1 MASPTPE
8 KQRAGILFLG
18 SQMAVGGAQM
28 LLFYQ
33 AQWFYQQGYRVEVA
47 FLYDR
52 DQLAAEWQARYPFPV
67 RDLRFPRPGTGG
79 VGAVVSMMGGLW
91 RLWRLMR
98 TGRFAAVQ
106 TFTHHSNLL
115 GIPPAWLAGVP
126 VRLASHHGRI
136 GGFPAW
142 MNRLHTWMINAGL
155 ATCLVVVSEQVRQ
168 QSIADGI
175 SPARIVLIPNG
186 VAQAAAAAD
195 ARPRLRSQLGVSEE
209 GSLVLSVGR
218 LAPQKGHHYLLQ
230 AVPAVLAQWPQTVF
244 ALVGDGSSRPELE
257 AEAQRLGIESQV
269 RFLGTQANVPDW
281 LAAADVFVLP
291 SISEGLPVALLE
303 AMIAGRAVVATDVGG
318 VGEVVQDGQTGR
330 LVPPADVPALAQGL
344 LDLLKDEVERSR
356 LAAAGQ
362 ERVKRDYTLEEM
374 CKRYAGLIF
383 PA

>member
-1 MASPTPE
+1 
-8 KQRAGILFLG
+8 
-18 SQMAVGGAQM
+18 MAVGGAQM

-52 DQLAAEWQARYPFPV
+52 DQLAAEWQARYPFSV
-67 RDLRFPRPGTGG
+67 SDLRFPRPGKGG
-79 VGAVVSMMGGLW
+79 VGAVVSMIGGLW

-115 GIPPAWLAGVP
+115 GIPLAWLAGVP
-126 VRLASHHGRI
+126 VRLASHHGI
-136 GGFPAW
+136 ENFPAW
-142 MNRLHTWMINAGL
+142 PNRLHTWMINLGL
-155 ATCLVVVSEQVRQ
+155 ATRLAVVSEQVRQ

-186 VAQAAAAAD
+186 VAQAPAAAD
-195 ARPRLRSQLGVSEE
+195 TRPRLRRQLGVSDG

-218 LAPQKGHHYLLQ
+218 LAPQKGQHYLLQ

-244 ALVGDGSSRPELE
+244 ALVGDGASRPELE

-330 LVPPADVPALAQGL
+330 LVPPADAPALAHGL
-344 LDLLKDEVERSR
+344 LDLLQDEAKRSR

-374 CKRYAGLIF
+374 CNRYARLMF

>member
-1 MASPTPE
+1 M
-8 KQRAGILFLG
+8 
-18 SQMAVGGAQM
+18 
-28 LLFYQ
+28 
-33 AQWFYQQGYRVEVA
+33 
-47 FLYDR
+47 
-52 DQLAAEWQARYPFPV
+52 
-67 RDLRFPRPGTGG
+67 
-79 VGAVVSMMGGLW
+79 
-91 RLWRLMR
+91 
-98 TGRFAAVQ
+98 
-106 TFTHHSNLL
+106 
-115 GIPPAWLAGVP
+115 
-126 VRLASHHGRI
+126 
-136 GGFPAW
+136 
-142 MNRLHTWMINAGL
+142 
-155 ATCLVVVSEQVRQ
+155 VVSEQVRQ

-195 ARPRLRSQLGVSEE
+195 ARPRLRSQLGVPDG

-344 LDLLKDEVERSR
+344 LDLLQDEAKRSR

-374 CKRYAGLIF
+374 CKRYARLIF